1 MARRARTVLC
11 IAVSTLVGPGA
22 YVFLSWFM
30 NERCPG
36 LLIRW
41 LPITPSTITGVAVF
55 SAVVGVLIAL
65 RPVKQGNG
73 K

>member
-11 IAVSTLVGPGA
+11 IAVSTLVGPG
-22 YVFLSWFM
+22 VFVFYFWFM
-30 NERCPG
+30 NEKYPSP
-36 LLIRW
+36 IMRW
-41 LPITPSTITGVAVF
+41 PPITASNIIGVAVF

-65 RPVKQGNG
+65 RPVKQGRD